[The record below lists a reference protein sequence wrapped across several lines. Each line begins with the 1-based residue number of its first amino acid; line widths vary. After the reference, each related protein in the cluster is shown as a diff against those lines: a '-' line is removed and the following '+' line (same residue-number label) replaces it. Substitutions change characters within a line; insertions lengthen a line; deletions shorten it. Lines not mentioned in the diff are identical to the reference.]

1 MRLMLCATVLAALP
15 AAAQQVPTRALTA
28 PDAQFEQPF
37 DAVLAIR
44 ELASGKVLVTDLGPK
59 TLLLADLATGEQV
72 TVGRNGQGPGEY
84 QFPGELFPF
93 RGDSVLLV
101 DRVGRRVLVVS
112 PEGKLGRSIPFPE
125 GLSGLPDAR
134 GADRQGRIYF
144 QGSPFRGEPGGG
156 MEVGGTLPDSVPLI
170 RWDPATKKIDSLT
183 RVKIPAIKVQVSG
196 GQNAR
201 TVMMRNQP
209 FAPSDEWI
217 VTPEGRVAIARVG
230 DYHIEW
236 LGTGAPV
243 RGAPVRHEPLK
254 VAAADR
260 QIFLDGMRNSRNR
273 ITVSVGGPGPSG
285 GRNNQ
290 GNGQPQI
297 SEKDFDWPEVK
308 PPFPSRALQF
318 APEGQLW
325 VTRSTSARDSTPVY
339 DLFDAGGKL
348 TGRVTLPLGRRMVGM
363 GKGVVYAVRTDE
375 DGLQWLERYRR

>member
-72 TVGRNGQGPGEY
+72 NVGRNGQGPGEY

-348 TGRVTLPLGRRMVGM
+348 TGRVTLPLGRRMVGL

>member
-1 MRLMLCATVLAALP
+1 MRLVLCATILAALP

-59 TLLLADLATGEQV
+59 TLLLADLATGEQLN
-72 TVGRNGQGPGEY
+72 VGRNGQGPGEY

-348 TGRVTLPLGRRMVGM
+348 TGRVTLPLGRRMVGL

>member
-1 MRLMLCATVLAALP
+1 MRLVLCATILAALP

-217 VTPEGRVAIARVG
+217 VTPEGRVALARVG

-348 TGRVTLPLGRRMVGM
+348 TGRVTLPLGRRMVGL

>member
-1 MRLMLCATVLAALP
+1 MRLVLCATILAALP

-348 TGRVTLPLGRRMVGM
+348 TGRVTLPLGRRMVGL

>member
-1 MRLMLCATVLAALP
+1 MRLMLCATILAALP

-348 TGRVTLPLGRRMVGM
+348 TGRVTLPLGRRMVGL

>member
-1 MRLMLCATVLAALP
+1 MRLVLCATILAALP

-72 TVGRNGQGPGEY
+72 NVGRNGQGPGEY

-348 TGRVTLPLGRRMVGM
+348 TGRVTLPLGRRMVGL

>member
-1 MRLMLCATVLAALP
+1 MRLVLCATILAALP

-72 TVGRNGQGPGEY
+72 NVGRNGQGPGEY

>member
-72 TVGRNGQGPGEY
+72 NVGRNGQGPGEY

>member
-1 MRLMLCATVLAALP
+1 VRLMLCATVLAALP

-72 TVGRNGQGPGEY
+72 NVGRNGQGPGEY

>member
-1 MRLMLCATVLAALP
+1 MRLMLCATILAALP

-72 TVGRNGQGPGEY
+72 NVGRNGQGPGEY

-348 TGRVTLPLGRRMVGM
+348 TGRVTLPLGRRMVGL

>member
-348 TGRVTLPLGRRMVGM
+348 TGRVTLPLGRRMVGL